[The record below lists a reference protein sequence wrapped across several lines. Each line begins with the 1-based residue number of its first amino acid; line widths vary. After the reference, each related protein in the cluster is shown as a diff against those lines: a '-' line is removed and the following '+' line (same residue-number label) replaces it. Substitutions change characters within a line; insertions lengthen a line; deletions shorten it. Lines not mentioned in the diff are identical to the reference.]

1 MRYYAPSVPL
11 LLFTL
16 LQVAV
21 VLVQK
26 TSAFVLTPRYTAGH
40 LSRCA
45 VSMSTSTSTQDTQVS
60 RADVEA
66 NFLLP
71 NQGHLTE
78 NPSNNPDET
87 LKNCGVVRVNQVLTS
102 DTVLRLQEYI
112 DQILDESTQDVATFK
127 VPKAFRFA
135 NVLEKQN
142 RWDLL
147 LPFLEEQ
154 PTATTSIMDSIPVL
168 QALHE
173 LLVLGPVGS
182 ILESTLGPHAEL
194 YELSCLISD
203 PGSNRQEIHPDILVQ
218 EDGEPV
224 PVVACFVAVQNV
236 AANMGPTVFIPNT
249 VTIDHQVRICNPAT
263 ADEMLQTIPSVI
275 STLQAGDTSL
285 YDPRML
291 HAGGSNQ
298 SDQRRRL
305 FCVTFLSK
313 QGDDPSHDL
322 NPGSIRPD
330 LKAQGWTLSQMKE
343 TLSEWKMNGGGA
355 GL

>member
-1 MRYYAPSVPL
+1 MSRYIPSLPL

-21 VLVQK
+21 VVQK
-26 TSAFVLTPRYTAGH
+26 TSAFVLTPRSAGR

-45 VSMSTSTSTQDTQVS
+45 ASASTQDTQVS

-71 NQGHLTE
+71 NQGHLAE
-78 NPSNNPDET
+78 NSSSDPDET
-87 LKNCGVVRVNQVLTS
+87 LKNCGVVRINQVLSS
-102 DTVLRLQEYI
+102 DTALRLQQYI
-112 DQILDESTQDVATFK
+112 DQILDESTEDVANFK

-135 NVLEKQN
+135 NVLEKKN

-147 LPFLEEQ
+147 LPFE
-154 PTATTSIMDSIPVL
+154 PTSMDSIPLL
-168 QALHE
+168 QALTE
-173 LLVLGPVGS
+173 LLLGPVGI
-182 ILESTLGPHAEL
+182 ILESTLGPNAEL

-224 PVVACFVAVQNV
+224 PVVACFVAMQDV
-236 AANMGPTVFIPNT
+236 AADMGPTVFIPNT
-249 VTIDHQVRICNPAT
+249 VTIDHQVRICNT
-263 ADEMLQTIPSVI
+263 DMADDMLQTIPSVI
-275 STLQAGDTSL
+275 STLNAGDTSL

-330 LKAQGWTLSQMKE
+330 LKAQGLTLSQMKE
-343 TLSEWKMNGGGA
+343 QLSNWKTNGA